1 MNEGADFR
9 TPQSNLTSGPRST
22 LAHEDL
28 QAILN
33 SSKSNNMSGKD
44 MLKGQ
49 LRDVQGFHWEP
60 PPVLTCRRDW

>member
-49 LRDVQGFHWEP
+49 LRDVQGFH
-60 PPVLTCRRDW
+60 